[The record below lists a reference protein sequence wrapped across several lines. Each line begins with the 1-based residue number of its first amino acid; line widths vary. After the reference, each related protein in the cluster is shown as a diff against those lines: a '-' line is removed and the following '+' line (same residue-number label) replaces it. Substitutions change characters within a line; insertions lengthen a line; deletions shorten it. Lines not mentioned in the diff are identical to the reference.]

1 MDISVVICTYN
12 RSRHLNN
19 ILNSLVEQ
27 EVSEEL
33 LWEIVVIDNNSV
45 DDTKDVVKG
54 FELKTPIPVKYFTEE
69 KQGLSHA
76 RNRGIVESKGK
87 YVAFTDDDAIA
98 GKNWVASLHQGLVK
112 YGCECVGGKIFLK
125 TDKELPGWLS
135 KELWGFLGYLDYGD
149 EEINFD
155 NVRYPFG
162 GNMVFARDFFAKTGY
177 FNPNY
182 GRTGN
187 KDFGGDEYELFTR
200 FLASGGKGM
209 YIPAAIV
216 YHVIG
221 PEKLQKQY
229 FRKLHFRAGE
239 QKALNESVEYKRTVY
254 GIPLFIFPQL
264 FRSTVKYIL
273 KPTMRMQMNVW
284 WIIGFI
290 RGRRDIYSLKK

>member
-12 RSRHLNN
+12 RSRHLKNV
-19 ILNSLVEQ
+19 LSSLAEQ
-27 EVSEEL
+27 EVSDDL
-33 LWEIVVIDNNSV
+33 TWEIVVIDNNSK
-45 DDTKDVVKG
+45 DNTKDIVRDFKS
-54 FELKTPIPVKYFTEE
+54 TTSIPVQYFTEE

-76 RNRGIVESKGK
+76 RNRGIVEATGK

-98 GKNWVASLHQGLVK
+98 EKKWVASLHEGLMK
-112 YGCECVGGKIFLK
+112 YGCDCVGGKIFLR
-125 TDKELPGWLS
+125 TEKELPGWLNR
-135 KELWGFLGYLDYGD
+135 ELWGFLGYLDYGD

-155 NVRYPFG
+155 DTHYPFG
-162 GNMVFARDFFAKTGY
+162 GNMVFPKDFFARIGY

-182 GRTGN
+182 GRIGN

-209 YIPAAIV
+209 YIPSAIV

-239 QKALNESVEYKRTVY
+239 QRALNESAEYKRTIY
-254 GIPLFIFPQL
+254 GIPLFVFPQL
-264 FRSTVKYIL
+264 FRSIARYIA

-284 WIIGFI
+284 WIMGFI
-290 RGRRDIYSLKK
+290 RGRRNVYLQKH